1 VVHVRG
7 KTGKTTILIILADED
22 MDDGNARMSA
32 IVRYNLD
39 VSYGDKIRIM
49 PCLDIN
55 NEDPNYYIDYTVC
68 QCANGMCQVA

>member
-1 VVHVRG
+1 M
-7 KTGKTTILIILADED
+7 IILAGED
-22 MDDGNARMSA
+22 MDNGNAKMSA

-55 NEDPNYYIDYTVC
+55 SVSIGGFELDDF
-68 QCANGMCQVA
+68 